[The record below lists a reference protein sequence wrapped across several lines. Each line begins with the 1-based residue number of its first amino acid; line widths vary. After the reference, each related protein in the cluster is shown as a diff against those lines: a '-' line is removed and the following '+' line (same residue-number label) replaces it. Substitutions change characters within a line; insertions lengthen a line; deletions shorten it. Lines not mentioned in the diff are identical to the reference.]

1 MKNLGTS
8 DAQERIPGMSSAK
21 IPLLIPL
28 VIYNM
33 YLKTTSPSSQ
43 GIVLLNLTFKTRAHA
58 RPFMVCPRSVSILA
72 DRGRVTP
79 RFRLKERPCLAIFQ
93 TIIEFIFQTFPII
106 EFVFFRL
113 LWPAR
118 NVSYITLCGYPLEP
132 DRDLEVSEEEV
143 YIVR

>member
-1 MKNLGTS
+1 M
-8 DAQERIPGMSSAK
+8 
-21 IPLLIPL
+21 
-28 VIYNM
+28 
-33 YLKTTSPSSQ
+33 
-43 GIVLLNLTFKTRAHA
+43 LLNHTSKARARA
-58 RPFMVCPRSVSILA
+58 RSFIVSSRSVSILA

-143 YIVR
+143 YLVR